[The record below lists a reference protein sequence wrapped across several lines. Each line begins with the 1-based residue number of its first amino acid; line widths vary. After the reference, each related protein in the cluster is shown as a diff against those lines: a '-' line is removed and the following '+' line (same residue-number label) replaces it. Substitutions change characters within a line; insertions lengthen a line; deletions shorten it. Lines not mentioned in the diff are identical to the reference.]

1 MAQVEFDLKFK
12 ASNTK
17 SIDDVEK
24 QIDKLDKKLS
34 KKFEIGLDSKD
45 FVKNLESIQSSL
57 KRLGLDNQLAKN
69 IESIAKSIN
78 DVGKSKIDVEKL
90 KAFVDTIKGLSAKD
104 IKEIAG
110 SLNSLG
116 NALIKMNGLKVPSLA
131 NITKAVE
138 KISMTNIDLGKI
150 DKLLLT
156 LDAFKS
162 ISMNISGTSDLVSLI
177 KALNSLGKSSIDDSL
192 VSKIQKLGNAM
203 NALKVNVKAT
213 GLENINEFIKNI
225 KKLDKLPLDE
235 QKFLK
240 KMETVKKG
248 FEQLSQA
255 KVDIQKIKAMA
266 ETMRE
271 ISTVVKEASKTS
283 GLDTGTIAGML
294 GGFISVH
301 SIGSMVQ
308 DAKELEYAILQ
319 VGVAGELTR
328 TQMDMLKD
336 EIYDFSRATGK
347 SALEITQALD
357 SIIKTGQTV
366 EDSRK
371 ILEGAVRASVS
382 SGEPLL
388 NTADALSKMLLTM
401 GISADKTIEVLDMFQ
416 SVMNKTPASMR
427 SLQEGL
433 KQSGAGFANYATT
446 TSKSGKSLEDY
457 KMKILETEMAMLGSQ
472 AKMGR
477 LGEQSGTTLRALATK
492 ITTME

>member
-1 MAQVEFDLKFK
+1 VAQVEFDLKFK
-12 ASNTK
+12 ASNTTV
-17 SIDDVEK
+17 IDDVETK
-24 QIDKLDKKLS
+24 ISKLDEKLS
-34 KKFEIGLDSKD
+34 KKFKIGLDSEDFKNEFNSLIKSLSSTKNMDKSLKNFETFKNVFKD
-45 FVKNLESIQSSL
+45 FDTKNLDISKISAFISEIE
-57 KRLGLDNQLAKN
+57 KIKDVELAKIIKN
-69 IESIAKSIN
+69 INSLIPALSKLNSIK
-78 DVGKSKIDVEKL
+78 
-90 KAFVDTIKGLSAKD
+90 TP
-104 IKEIAG
+104 
-110 SLNSLG
+110 SLNSFYS
-116 NALIKMNGLKVPSLA
+116 GLKKLEDGNFDISKIESVIKTINSFPKIVLKIEGVQDLSKLIRLIGTLDGLKLSDA
-131 NITKAVE
+131 FFKNINKLSKTF
-138 KISMTNIDLGKI
+138 
-150 DKLLLT
+150 DKL
-156 LDAFKS
+156 
-162 ISMNISGTSDLVSLI
+162 
-177 KALNSLGKSSIDDSL
+177 
-192 VSKIQKLGNAM
+192 KINAKM
-203 NALKVNVKAT
+203 E
-213 GLENINEFIKNI
+213 GLEDLKTFINRLRS
-225 KKLDKLPLDE
+225 LDKLQINE

-271 ISTVVKEASKTS
+271 ISTVVRESSRTS

-294 GGFISVH
+294 GGFITVQ

-328 TQMDMLKD
+328 TQMDMLKN
-336 EIYDFSRATGK
+336 EMYDFSRATGK

-357 SIIKTGQTV
+357 SIIKTGQAV
-366 EDSRK
+366 DDSRK
-371 ILEGAVRASVS
+371 ILEGAVMASVS

-401 GISADKTIEVLDMFQ
+401 GIGADKTIEVLDMFQ

-433 KQSGAGFANYATT
+433 KQSGAGFANYTET

-477 LGEQSGTTLRALATK
+477 LGEQSGRICA
-492 ITTME
+492 